1 MDKRKSMTQKQKKI
15 IEPIKPI
22 FSKIPKE
29 WKIKSKK
36 FPIVEVIEW
45 LKYQTG
51 WDYGE
56 DGDLI
61 GKINRI
67 IEWINNHE
75 DLTN

>member
-1 MDKRKSMTQKQKKI
+1 MTKKKEKKI

-22 FSKIPKE
+22 FSKFPKE
-29 WKIKSKK
+29 WKMKGKNSLC
-36 FPIVEVIEW
+36 VEVTEW

-67 IEWINNHE
+67 IEWINNYE
-75 DLTN
+75 KRKENN